1 MESRG
6 ISTAEDSFFRGIS
19 RKTSSVDSSKQV
31 FFFPSCN
38 VFSEENFL
46 RPILHHSTTKNKQS
60 TTQNSYVPYLT
71 NITLKQSTSTTS
83 TDKNRTAQ
91 APERR
96 KGSSSFYILCN
107 GRNSKVVYNA
117 EQQFDEDGKLSLSFE
132 KLCLVLI
139 TTIQT
144 CYE

>member
-1 MESRG
+1 
-6 ISTAEDSFFRGIS
+6 
-19 RKTSSVDSSKQV
+19 VDSSKQV

-96 KGSSSFYILCN
+96 KRTRMEKTRTGVEETQE
-107 GRNSKVVYNA
+107 RESKKK
-117 EQQFDEDGKLSLSFE
+117 E
-132 KLCLVLI
+132 
-139 TTIQT
+139 
-144 CYE
+144 

>member
-1 MESRG
+1 MVLQLNQ
-6 ISTAEDSFFRGIS
+6 AA
-19 RKTSSVDSSKQV
+19 
-31 FFFPSCN
+31 
-38 VFSEENFL
+38 
-46 RPILHHSTTKNKQS
+46 LHGHAH
-60 TTQNSYVPYLT
+60 P
-71 NITLKQSTSTTS
+71 
-83 TDKNRTAQ
+83 
-91 APERR
+91 R